1 MKRITVRIDD
11 DEMLNIIDKEMKKEG
26 YTSLNQLINE
36 LLKQYAVTHSRL
48 FVQMLPAV
56 VESICKEHLDEIQ
69 KENRIILRTNE
80 RNSETIMKKLSEIY
94 ALFLPDIS

>member
-11 DEMLNIIDKEMKKEG
+11 ELAETVEKSLKSEG
-26 YTSLNQLINE
+26 YSSLNQLINE
-36 LLKQYAVTHSRL
+36 LLKQYSVTHSRI

-69 KENRIILRTNE
+69 KENRIIFRTNE

-94 ALFLPDIS
+94 ALFLPEIS

>member
-11 DEMLNIIDKEMKKEG
+11 ELAEMVEKSLKTDG

-36 LLKQYAVTHSRL
+36 LLKHYAVTHSRL

-56 VESICKEHLDEIQ
+56 LESICKEYLDEIQ
-69 KENRIILRTNE
+69 KENRIIFRTNE

>member
-11 DEMLNIIDKEMKKEG
+11 ELAEMVEKSLKTDG

-36 LLKQYAVTHSRL
+36 LLKHYAVTHSKL

-69 KENRIILRTNE
+69 KENRIIFRTNE

-94 ALFLPDIS
+94 ALFLPDIQ

>member
-11 DEMLNIIDKEMKKEG
+11 ELAEMVEKSLKTDG

-36 LLKQYAVTHSRL
+36 LLKHYAVTHNRL

-69 KENRIILRTNE
+69 KENRIIFRTNE

-94 ALFLPDIS
+94 ALFLPEIS

>member
-11 DEMLNIIDKEMKKEG
+11 ELAEMVEKSLKTDG

-36 LLKQYAVTHSRL
+36 LLKHYAVTHSRI

-69 KENRIILRTNE
+69 KENRIIFRTNE

-94 ALFLPDIS
+94 ALFLPEIS

>member
-11 DEMLNIIDKEMKKEG
+11 ELAETVEKSLKSEG
-26 YTSLNQLINE
+26 YSSLKQLINE
-36 LLKQYAVTHSRL
+36 LLKQYSVTHSRI

-69 KENRIILRTNE
+69 KENRIIFRTNE

-94 ALFLPDIS
+94 ALFLPEIS

>member
-11 DEMLNIIDKEMKKEG
+11 ELAEMVEKSLKTDG

-36 LLKQYAVTHSRL
+36 LLKHYAVTHSRL

-69 KENRIILRTNE
+69 KENRIIFRTNE
-80 RNSETIMKKLSEIY
+80 RNSETIMQKLSEIY
-94 ALFLPDIS
+94 ALFLPEIS

>member
-11 DEMLNIIDKEMKKEG
+11 ELAEMVEKSLKTDG

-36 LLKQYAVTHSRL
+36 LLKHYAVTHSRL

-69 KENRIILRTNE
+69 KENRIIFRTNE

-94 ALFLPDIS
+94 ALFLPEIS

>member
-11 DEMLNIIDKEMKKEG
+11 ELAEMVEKSLKTDG

-36 LLKQYAVTHSRL
+36 LLKHYAVTHSRL

-69 KENRIILRTNE
+69 KENRIIFRTNE